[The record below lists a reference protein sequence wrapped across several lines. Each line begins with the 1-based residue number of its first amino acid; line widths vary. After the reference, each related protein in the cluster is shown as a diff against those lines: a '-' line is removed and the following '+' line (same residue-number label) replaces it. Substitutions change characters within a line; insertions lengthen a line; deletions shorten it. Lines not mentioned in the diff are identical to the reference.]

1 VLQVYTGEGKG
12 KSTAAFGLAMRA
24 AGHGCRVRIIQFL
37 KGNTFAGELR
47 SAKKLGIEVFSFGR
61 SCPHATLIK
70 GGFMECD
77 ECAECWVS
85 PEGLTENDR
94 KKATM
99 AWQLTQNTVREGSIH
114 LLILDEVF
122 AALELEL
129 LPYEDFLKWLENA
142 SRSMEIVL
150 TGRNALPEVIAIAHL
165 VSRIEK
171 VKHPFDINGHPRR
184 GIEY

>member
-1 VLQVYTGEGKG
+1 MLQVYTGEGKG

-150 TGRNALPEVIAIAHL
+150 TGRNAPPEVIAIAHL

>member
-1 VLQVYTGEGKG
+1 VLQIYTGEGKG

-24 AGHGCRVRIIQFL
+24 AGHGCRIRVIQFL
-37 KGNTFAGELR
+37 KGNSFAGELR

-61 SCPHATLIK
+61 SCPHATLIN

-77 ECAECWVS
+77 ECAECWVN
-85 PEGLTENDR
+85 PEKLTDSDR
-94 KKATM
+94 KKASM
-99 AWQLTQNTVREGSIH
+99 AWQLAQNTVREGSIDI
-114 LLILDEVF
+114 LILDEVF

-129 LPYEDFLKWLENA
+129 LPFEDFLKWLGNA
-142 SRSMEIVL
+142 SSGMEIVL
-150 TGRNALPEVIAIAHL
+150 TGRNAPPEVIAMAHL

-171 VKHPFDINGHPRR
+171 IKHPFDINGHPRR